1 MQNQRAP
8 TKSRRIAAAATVDE
22 FDRALCGGRDD
33 PARLAVESS
42 IAATAVRMGFVPS
55 EAEETP
61 LDWYPEHIEQHLR
74 ENVNV
79 ENWILVMMRARLR
92 ARSTG
97 AARGQGTP
105 LDGKLWQKPR
115 DGGGRVVW
123 ERPNVRFSEA
133 LCSLGLVRYVDMYGG
148 TDDEGRGDWLENGIS
163 FIT

>member
-1 MQNQRAP
+1 
-8 TKSRRIAAAATVDE
+8 
-22 FDRALCGGRDD
+22 
-33 PARLAVESS
+33 
-42 IAATAVRMGFVPS
+42 MGFVPS

-79 ENWILVMMRARLR
+79 ENWILVLMRARLR

-105 LDGKLWQKPR
+105 LDGELWQRPR

-133 LCSLGLVRYVDMYGG
+133 LCSLGLVRYVDMFGG
-148 TDDEGRGDWLENGIS
+148 TDDDGRGGCLE
-163 FIT
+163 